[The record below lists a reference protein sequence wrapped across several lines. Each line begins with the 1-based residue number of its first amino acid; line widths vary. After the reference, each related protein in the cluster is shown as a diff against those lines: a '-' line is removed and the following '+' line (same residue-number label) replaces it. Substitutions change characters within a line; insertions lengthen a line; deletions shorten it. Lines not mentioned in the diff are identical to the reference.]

1 MNYKILRILPEFETN
16 TYLVW
21 DEKTSEAIIIDPAFP
36 APALI
41 NELKNLKLK
50 YVVNTHGH
58 GDHIGGNEFVLQN
71 FKVPLCIHK
80 NDAEMLSN
88 PYLNLSN
95 SFGID
100 IISPKAD
107 ILLKDGDKI
116 IIGNEVIKVIHTPG
130 HTSGGICLHTDNL
143 LFSGDTLFCESIGRT
158 DLPSG
163 DFEQL
168 KKSILEKLFI
178 LPDETIVLPGHG
190 DSTTIGKEKIENPFV
205 GIIAK
210 L

>member
-158 DLPSG
+158 G
-163 DFEQL
+163 
-168 KKSILEKLFI
+168 
-178 LPDETIVLPGHG
+178 
-190 DSTTIGKEKIENPFV
+190 
-205 GIIAK
+205 
-210 L
+210 